1 MWAAVLG
8 RADVVALLVS
18 FGFGF
23 DIDAKGRTD
32 GVGTTEW
39 ETALRSMRTWC
50 VVPLLLLR

>member
-18 FGFGF
+18 FGF